1 MKLKSRSLDAVG
13 APGLYLVAGSVD
25 HARFVLPWARLGAK
39 PVKAEIRGVALRVR
53 ATADDDVIRYWPLR
67 VPRRSAAASWIS
79 WRPCARTGRRWP
91 SRRRT
96 IKQRH

>member
-1 MKLKSRSLDAVG
+1 MKLKARSLDAVG

-53 ATADDDVIRYWPLR
+53 ETRDDDVIATAVEGWRP
-67 VPRRSAAASWIS
+67 SAAASWIS